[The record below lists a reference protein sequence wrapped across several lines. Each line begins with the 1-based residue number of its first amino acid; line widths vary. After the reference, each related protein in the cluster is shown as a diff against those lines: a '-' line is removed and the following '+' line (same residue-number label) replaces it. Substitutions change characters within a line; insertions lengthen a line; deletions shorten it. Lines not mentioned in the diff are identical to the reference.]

1 MNFTKRI
8 LIAVLLTLTALH
20 ADEIRSG
27 DALVRAMH
35 DRYAKSWYRGVTF
48 KQATTTYDADQKK
61 MVQTWYEALSCPGK
75 LRVDIDPIKDGNG
88 FLLADGTMTAFHEGE
103 ATTSRQLV
111 NLLLL
116 LGFDVYC
123 QSPETTLATL
133 KDEGVDLSK
142 FHQDTWLGR
151 PVYVVGAAKDDVNS
165 KQFWVDKDR
174 LLFVRLFQAA
184 RDDPKKVQDVRF
196 TDYRELAGAWIA
208 ARVEV
213 YANERLVLTEVYDN
227 IEANPKLDPAVFDPK
242 QYSAAHWEKP

>member
-1 MNFTKRI
+1 MNLTKPI
-8 LIAVLLTLTALH
+8 LIAFLLSFTALN
-20 ADEIRSG
+20 AQEIRTG
-27 DALVRAMH
+27 DAVVRAMH

-48 KQATTTYDADQKK
+48 KQETTTYDEDQKK
-61 MVQTWYEALSCPGK
+61 LVQTWYEALSCPGK

-88 FLLADGTMTAFHEGE
+88 FLIADGTMTAFHEGE

-123 QSPETTLATL
+123 QSPETT
-133 KDEGVDLSK
+133 
-142 FHQDTWLGR
+142 WLGR
-151 PVYVVGAAKDDVNS
+151 PVYVVGAAKDDLNS
-165 KQFWVDKDR
+165 KQFWVDKER
-174 LLFVRLFQAA
+174 LLFVRLFQPS

-213 YANERLVLTEVYDN
+213 YANERLVITEVYDN
-227 IEANPKLDPAVFDPK
+227 IQANPKLDPAVFDPK
-242 QYSAAHWEKP
+242 QYSSAHWEKP